1 MEEFTLR
8 PVTGS
13 KFIGRKKLIKELLEE
28 LSSSK
33 SMMGYCI
40 YGRRRVG
47 KTSLLQEI
55 RRRLAP
61 KERIV
66 VAYLSFYD
74 MVNLTERTL
83 IEEMSASVVD
93 AYTEKRILPLEF
105 KLKELAKAPLSM
117 ASKLL
122 ERIKLGADLGDEIKI
137 FLTLGSERVED
148 YTPYLRSLFN
158 LGEKLAQKTDTK
170 CIIMLDEFP
179 EILRIKNGIQ
189 MVKML
194 RTAHESHEK
203 TVLVISGSI
212 RKTLEAVALSE
223 TAPFYKQLIPRRIE
237 PLTSDEVEEF
247 LSRYLDVDD
256 KALAKHLRE
265 TTGGIPFY
273 LQYLG
278 RVAKTIK
285 EVDAAVDIFVKE
297 EGGVLFQEEF
307 DALSGKEKIITIAL
321 SKGKNTPSQIAKEV
335 GEPVN
340 FVSRYLITLSD
351 KEVAER
357 IGKGKYKLTDR
368 MFLQWLKWKYV

>member
-1 MEEFTLR
+1 MR

-13 KFIGRKKLIKELLEE
+13 KFVGRSKLVKELLEE
-28 LSSSK
+28 LSNPK

-47 KTSLLQEI
+47 KTSLLQEV

-61 KERIV
+61 KGGIV

-74 MVNLTERTL
+74 IVNLTAKTL
-83 IEEMSASVVD
+83 IEEMSSSIVD
-93 AYTEKRILPLEF
+93 AYAEKGILPLEF
-105 KLKELAKAPLSM
+105 KLKELAKAPLSI

-122 ERIKLGADLGDEIKI
+122 ERIKLGADVGDEIKI
-137 FLTLGSERVED
+137 FLTLGSEKIDD
-148 YTPYLRSLFN
+148 YAPYLRSLFN
-158 LGEKLAQKTDTK
+158 LGEKLAQKTGTK

-189 MVKML
+189 IVKML
-194 RTAHESHEK
+194 RTAHESHKK

-237 PLTSDEVEEF
+237 PLTSDEVGEF
-247 LSRYLDVDD
+247 LIRYLDVDD
-256 KALAKHLRE
+256 KALAEHLRE

-307 DALSGKEKIITIAL
+307 DTLSEKEKIITIAL
-321 SKGKNTPSQIAKEV
+321 SKGKNTPSQIAKEI

-351 KEVAER
+351 KEIVER
-357 IGKGKYKLTDR
+357 TGKGKYKLTDR
-368 MFLQWLKWKYV
+368 MFLLWLKWKY